1 MCSCLEPAY
10 LDSNNST
17 SVRPTRTDHDQT
29 GDTRTDGRQVTPSRS
44 QHACVPHS
52 RKPTPY
58 GVMSLAACRLQAR
71 FFAAAIEARRQA
83 AQRAPRAGSG
93 TVSWPPRWNCRAL
106 SFEKM
111 CVGVGGSHFHVVEQQ
126 EVQRGRSGGA
136 DRRAGARRARRTRGS
151 CRRQEGQH
159 EGHNRVSHRQ
169 MKGCWPFGGVQTL
182 VKSAERRV
190 SL

>member
-1 MCSCLEPAY
+1 MNTSIVKQEERCSETADMASNVRENALEWVHG
-10 LDSNNST
+10 
-17 SVRPTRTDHDQT
+17 VRALRLRIV
-29 GDTRTDGRQVTPSRS
+29 GGADTRCALTQPEADAVRRDE
-44 QHACVPHS
+44 
-52 RKPTPY
+52 
-58 GVMSLAACRLQAR
+58 LAACRLQAR

-136 DRRAGARRARRTRGS
+136 DRRAGARRARRTRVSAS
-151 CRRQEGQH
+151 CTPR
-159 EGHNRVSHRQ
+159 
-169 MKGCWPFGGVQTL
+169 
-182 VKSAERRV
+182 SALIRHFRCTR
-190 SL
+190 S